1 MKLIPIL
8 AAATL
13 IALGGC
19 ASLPPGLTGGYS
31 TSADAYTIG
40 QARRTQ
46 SVRFGTVL
54 DVRRVDLAADAGTK
68 AVGSGVGAAL
78 GGLLGHQIGGGR
90 GKKAAT
96 VAGAIAGAVGGNIIA
111 RHAYA
116 QPGVAITVKLD
127 DGRAIEVA
135 QAPDVAIRPGERV
148 EVVGSGYGSDPIRIL
163 PMRDQSAL

>member
-1 MKLIPIL
+1 MKPMLPL

-19 ASLPPGLTGGYS
+19 ASLPPSLTGSHS
-31 TSADAYTIG
+31 TSADAYNVG
-40 QARRTQ
+40 QARRAQ
-46 SVRFGTVL
+46 AVRFGTVL
-54 DVRRVDLAADAGTK
+54 EVRRVVLSADAGTK
-68 AVGSGVGAAL
+68 AAGSGIGAVL
-78 GGLLGHQIGGGR
+78 GGLIGHQIGGGH

-96 VAGAIAGAVGGNIIA
+96 VAGAIAGAVGGNVVA
-111 RHAYA
+111 GHAYA